1 MSEQY
6 HQIGFRFDQAYCP
19 VGSLVGQAAIQSSAE
34 KRARN
39 PQVQLNKMLLQK
51 RFVGIRK
58 RQSAAIKSEEK
69 KIQIKHERR
78 EHTLSKISATIQ
90 LDKKEAILAK
100 LKVDED
106 MEDLDE
112 LAELE
117 TKLFGKNIDS
127 STTPPPSTLK

>member
-1 MSEQY
+1 
-6 HQIGFRFDQAYCP
+6 
-19 VGSLVGQAAIQSSAE
+19 
-34 KRARN
+34 
-39 PQVQLNKMLLQK
+39 MLLQK

-58 RQSAAIKSEEK
+58 RQSAAIESEEK
-69 KIQIKHERR
+69 KLQIKHERR
-78 EHTLSKISATIQ
+78 EHALAKISATIE

-117 TKLFGKNIDS
+117 TKLFGGI
-127 STTPPPSTLK
+127 LIAE